1 MSIVRA
7 KMGSQMGWFTTSDTP
22 HPDLYGRVTNPQ
34 RYAVLHEETTSLIEN
49 LVSTYD
55 VISEPGNVALDFP
68 EWKGSTGDAI
78 RLHPTQGTPVAF
90 LFTDFPGVVIR
101 FGEWE
106 ADAFPNCGCD
116 ACDEKPD
123 DVMTRMTNLI
133 DLIIAGGYQEVLTK
147 RSLRQSFDWPQGLSI
162 TERRVGRVER
172 RRLGQPASHKWQPW
186 PRR

>member
-1 MSIVRA
+1 MDWIGPS
-7 KMGSQMGWFTTSDTP
+7 
-22 HPDLYGRVTNPQ
+22 PDAPYPDSYGRVTNPQ
-34 RYAVLHEETTSLIEN
+34 RYAVLHDEARSLIES
-49 LVSTYD
+49 LVTTFD
-55 VISEPGNVALDFP
+55 VIAEVGNVEVDFP
-68 EWKGSTGDAI
+68 EWKGPPGEVI
-78 RLHPTQGTPVAF
+78 RLKPSNGAPVAF

-101 FGEWE
+101 FGEWRTE
-106 ADAFPNCGCD
+106 AFPVCGCD

-123 DVMTRMTNLI
+123 DVIFRMRTMIELVV
-133 DLIIAGGYQEVLTK
+133 AGGYQEVLTK